1 KKVRRPHS
9 FLYIPRSHFA
19 DNVGRVTLSE
29 METDPPTTNTSLS
42 QDATKLAGGSA
53 VVLVGGI
60 GERAVRM
67 GTTWFL
73 SGALGTAHFGL
84 YAFATTVV
92 GIIGAMAPLGMD
104 AGITMYGARYRRSKE
119 LNRLKGVL
127 LMCLGSVAITGPLF
141 SVATWLAVR
150 QGWVLSTQPE
160 EAKAITLISAGIALT
175 ALLAVVVSV
184 LISRKD
190 MVGQAWSQ
198 QIAVPTITLGGAII
212 SIVLGHGIDGV
223 IVSFLVAH
231 AIALLIATK
240 RMWLHDGD
248 LLTDTSIQPAFEWKP
263 LYSYAI
269 PQSFARILYRANLW
283 VDILMLTALASLAD
297 VGVYR
302 VSVALAMLGALPV
315 MASTTMF
322 GPVVAELV
330 YIKDQ
335 VRLNSLLKIVTRWLL
350 VIAAPLYI
358 GVLLLPDIILG
369 IFDESYLSG
378 ERALSILMIGQAV
391 YVACAPTGA
400 ILTNAGHSML
410 NLINGLVAV
419 GLNIALNA
427 WLIPQYG
434 IEGAAI
440 ASATALATWSLL
452 RLVQVQVLHQ
462 CSPFNLRNIS
472 FVIVACGLGLGIQ
485 PLLVTQAPL
494 MRLCAVTVSLL
505 LGLAAFWVVGRTE
518 EDAAVLD
525 AVRKRIGR

>member
-1 KKVRRPHS
+1 M
-9 FLYIPRSHFA
+9 
-19 DNVGRVTLSE
+19 GRVTLSE

-53 VVLVGGI
+53 VVLVGGV
-60 GERAVRM
+60 GERVLRM

-92 GIIGAMAPLGMD
+92 GIIGAIAPLGMD

-119 LNRLKGVL
+119 QSRLKGVL
-127 LMCLGSVAITGPLF
+127 MMCLGSVAITGPLF
-141 SVATWLAVR
+141 AVATWLAVH
-150 QGWVLSTQPE
+150 QGWALSSQPE
-160 EAKAITLISAGIALT
+160 EAHAVILISAGVALT

-198 QIAVPTITLGGAII
+198 QIAVPSVTLVGAIT
-212 SIVLGHGIDGV
+212 SIVLGYGVDGV
-223 IVSFLVAH
+223 IISFLVAH
-231 AIALLIATK
+231 AVALLMAAMRVWK
-240 RMWLHDGD
+240 HDGG
-248 LLTDTSIQPAFEWKP
+248 LLTDKSVQAKFEWKP

-330 YIKDQ
+330 YIKDIE
-335 VRLNSLLKIVTRWLL
+335 RLNSLLKIVTRWLL

-358 GVLLLPDIILG
+358 GVLLLPDVVLG

-378 ERALSILMIGQAV
+378 ERALSILMFGQAI

-400 ILTNAGHSML
+400 ILTNAGHSVL
-410 NLINGLVAV
+410 NLINGLIAV
-419 GLNIALNA
+419 GINIALNA
-427 WLIPQYG
+427 WLIPQFG

-452 RLVQVQVLHQ
+452 RLVQVQILHQ
-462 CSPFNLRNIS
+462 CSPINLRNFT
-472 FVIVACGLGLGIQ
+472 FVLAATGLGLGLQ
-485 PLLVTQAPL
+485 PLLAQQA
-494 MRLCAVTVSLL
+494 TVFRICMVSASLL
-505 LGLAAFWVVGRTE
+505 VALIAFWYVGRTE
-518 EDAAVLD
+518 EDSAVLD
-525 AVRKRIGR
+525 AVRARIRR